1 MKTVKKMLFAF
12 VAFVTFFS
20 CINIAFCA
28 HKDVRA
34 VKTGDVIYFDNKN
47 VNWDNVKIYF
57 FSSIGGTEMVS
68 WDNSITMT
76 KVSEDS
82 TIYSYTVPDSLNA
95 EAHKC
100 DCVIFHNG
108 NGGDS
113 NQTIGLGFFENAYAF
128 MPDNN
133 SSGKKTGYW
142 YVYDKSELQELYN
155 SVKDYEATYYTE
167 DSWNNFK
174 EKLDSANNLLNN
186 EVRVGDDPAGDYDC
200 AYETGISDL
209 KVARD
214 NLIVS
219 KEPLKNKIDEIK
231 GLSLIGYTKENI
243 PNLEN
248 AIASAE
254 AKYNDVNITA
264 NDVKNQIL
272 NLENAK
278 NNLRVDIIPLREKI
292 DEAKAIDLTGYTE
305 ETANALR
312 DTINNA
318 EEKYADATIT
328 VNDVTNQISIL
339 SGAISALKVDKEE
352 LKILVEMVKILL
364 NDYSKYIDPTSMTE
378 MKELLSKADE
388 VIADENATVDDV
400 ANAIRDVDKKVDE
413 LKFNRELIT
422 SLIEKAKSYD
432 FNKYTDETVE
442 VLKDAIKKAEDLL
455 VKDNISPDKFE
466 KVEKDVLAAIKGLVE
481 KNIENNQINS
491 VISNNPSTGTYIVIV
506 IIVIGVALAT
516 LIGTTVYSK
525 KNKKVNK
532 KENRRNK

>member
-1 MKTVKKMLFAF
+1 MKTIKKMLFAF

-20 CINIAFCA
+20 CINVAFCA
-28 HKDVRA
+28 HIDVRS

-57 FSSIGGTEMVS
+57 FNSENKTYMVP
-68 WDNSITMT
+68 WDNSVTMT

-95 EAHKC
+95 EVHKC

-113 NQTIGLGFFENAYAF
+113 NQTIDLGFFETGYAF

-142 YVYDKSELQELYN
+142 YVYDKSQLQELYN
-155 SVKDYEATYYTE
+155 SVKDYESIYYTE
-167 DSWNNFK
+167 DSWNSFK

-186 EVRVGDDPAGDYDC
+186 EVRVGDDPAGGYDC
-200 AYETGISDL
+200 AYETGILDL
-209 KVARD
+209 KTAKD
-214 NLIVS
+214 NLVVNKDI
-219 KEPLKNKIDEIK
+219 LKNKIDEIK
-231 GLSLIGYTKENI
+231 GLSLTGYTNESVSNI
-243 PNLEN
+243 KN
-248 AIASAE
+248 AIVAAE
-254 AKYNDVNITA
+254 TKYSDANITA

-272 NLENAK
+272 ALENAK
-278 NNLRVDIIPLREKI
+278 NNLKVDILPLKEKI
-292 DEAKAIDLTGYTE
+292 DEAKAIDLKGYTE
-305 ETANALR
+305 ETANVLR
-312 DTINNA
+312 DAIDNA
-318 EEKYADATIT
+318 EEKYADADIT
-328 VNDVTNQISIL
+328 VNDVTSQISLL
-339 SGAISALKVDKEE
+339 SDAISNLKVDKEE
-352 LKILVEMVKILL
+352 LKILVEIVKILL
-364 NDYSKYIDPTSMTE
+364 NDYSKYIDPTSITE
-378 MKELLSKADE
+378 MKEMLSKADE

-400 ANAIRDVDKKVDE
+400 SKAITDVDKKIDE

-442 VLKDAIKKAEDLL
+442 ILKNAIKKAEELL
-455 VKDNISPDKFE
+455 IKDNISTDEFDE
-466 KVEKDVLAAIKGLVE
+466 VEKDVLAAIKGLVE
-481 KNIENNQINS
+481 KTIDSNQINS

-506 IIVIGVALAT
+506 IIVIGVALAV

-525 KNKKVNK
+525 KNKK
-532 KENRRNK
+532 

>member
-1 MKTVKKMLFAF
+1 MKTVKKMLFVF

-20 CINIAFCA
+20 CINVAFCA
-28 HKDVRA
+28 HKDVRS

-68 WDNSITMT
+68 WNNSVTMT
-76 KVSEDS
+76 KVSENS
-82 TIYSYTVPDSLNA
+82 TIYSYTVPESLNA
-95 EAHKC
+95 EAHNC
-100 DCVIFHNG
+100 DCIIFQNG
-108 NGGDS
+108 IGGDS
-113 NQTIGLGFFENAYAF
+113 NQSIDLGFFETGYAY
-128 MPDNN
+128 MLDNN
-133 SSGKKTGYW
+133 STGKKIGYW

-155 SVKDYEATYYTE
+155 SLKDYESTYYTE

-186 EVRVGDDPAGDYDC
+186 EVRVGDDPAGGYDC

-214 NLIVS
+214 NLIVN

-231 GLSLIGYTKENI
+231 GLSLIGYTNESI
-243 PNLEN
+243 SNLEN

-254 AKYNDVNITA
+254 AKYNDANITA
-264 NDVKNQIL
+264 NDVKNQIS

-278 NNLRVDIIPLREKI
+278 NNLKVDIVPLREKI

-312 DTINNA
+312 DAINNA
-318 EEKYADATIT
+318 EEKYADAAIT

-339 SGAISALKVDKEE
+339 SDAISALKVDKEE
-352 LKILVEMVKILL
+352 LKILVEIVKILL
-364 NDYSKYIDPTSMTE
+364 NDYSKYIDPTSMAE

-442 VLKDAIKKAEDLL
+442 VLKNAIKKAEDLL
-455 VKDNISPDKFE
+455 VKDNISPDEFDE
-466 KVEKDVLAAIKGLVE
+466 VEKDVLAAIKGLVE
-481 KNIENNQINS
+481 KTIDNNQINS
-491 VISNNPSTGTYIVIV
+491 VISNNPSTGNNIVIV
-506 IIVIGVALAT
+506 IIDIGVALAA

-532 KENRRNK
+532 KENK